1 MQFILIHEPLWLL
14 LSPYSFLS
22 GHFLCMH
29 PLSFL
34 FSYRRHPVHPL
45 FLVIGP
51 KVSYGC
57 QLPSDHGRARRL
69 LLSLVAVHLQVD
81 DHLVCLAAPEASLFR
96 RAASEHT
103 SHLFFD

>member
-14 LSPYSFLS
+14 LSPFSLLS
-22 GHFLCMH
+22 GHLLYMN

-45 FLVIGP
+45 FLVIGT

-57 QLPSDHGRARRL
+57 QLPSNHGRARRL

-81 DHLVCLAAPEASLFR
+81 YHLVCLAAPKSSLFR
-96 RAASEHT
+96 RAASEHST
-103 SHLFFD
+103 HLFFD